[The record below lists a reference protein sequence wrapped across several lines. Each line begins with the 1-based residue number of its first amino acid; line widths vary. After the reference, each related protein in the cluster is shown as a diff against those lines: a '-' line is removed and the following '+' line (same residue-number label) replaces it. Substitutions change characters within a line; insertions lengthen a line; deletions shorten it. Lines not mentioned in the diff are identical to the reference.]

1 MKLILKVGGTPEYN
15 ANSPASYGIQSQP
28 ENEFFSSERKKHKK
42 KKKKKDREKRHKHH
56 KEKKHRRESGAEEDN
71 SMDEDTV
78 EMIDNSQYYSSV
90 STSSNI
96 SSTPVTKPMVP
107 VHIQIE
113 QDQSTPSES
122 VTSPQQQSCL
132 SPDSKLSVKQD
143 DVKMSSESPRTPS
156 SMDSHGNLREPRTC
170 VLKLKQSRSPL
181 AKLLDH
187 LLKVLEKRDPHQ
199 FFAWPVTDLI
209 APGYSQ
215 IISKPMDFSTMR
227 QKIEDNEYAT
237 LNEFIDDFKLM
248 CDNAIRYNH
257 AETVYHKAAKRLLH
271 VGTKLLQPDS
281 LIRTLRP
288 LAVYMKELSP
298 KELGFDFN
306 STQQDSQD
314 DAQHADSA
322 DEAAISNA
330 VDENIQAQ
338 IDEEEKRR
346 QRKIEN
352 DPNTKFEPFVDNL
365 TSDEILE
372 QVKNASK
379 AARERLFSKRKA
391 RNMGFLRTHND
402 GTTSLQIVVNG
413 QEKLPER
420 MPTLGNFIGK
430 LQQGTGQLQV
440 CNLYFHIFRIFY
452 DKIFS

>member
-107 VHIQIE
+107 VHIQI
-113 QDQSTPSES
+113 
-122 VTSPQQQSCL
+122 
-132 SPDSKLSVKQD
+132 SVKQD

-248 CDNAIRYNH
+248 CENAIRYNH

-440 CNLYFHIFRIFY
+440 CVFFHSILIFP
-452 DKIFS
+452 DKF